1 MTFPLYTFK
10 LTKTV
15 YNYGPESEIKKKK
28 KFIYSDFTV
37 QRTKWW
43 QEIIS
48 EPRKASSGVKAVL
61 R

>member
-1 MTFPLYTFK
+1 MTFALYTFK

-28 KFIYSDFTV
+28 FIYSDFTV
-37 QRTKWW
+37 QSTKWW
-43 QEIIS
+43 QGIIS
-48 EPRKASSGVKAVL
+48 EPRKANSGVKAVL